1 MATIQFGGLASG
13 LNTNALIEG
22 LVKVERRSIDI
33 LKAQETRY
41 QAQQGVLSILAGN
54 LASVKSAAQGL
65 ALSIDFSKRS
75 ASSSD
80 TTVLTA
86 SADSTA
92 LTGSYAVNITALA
105 KSKVLQSTAHTSTTA
120 AIGQGTLSITIGGAS
135 TTVTVDAT
143 NNTLAGLKD
152 AINNSGAAVTASI
165 VNVGTSAA
173 PSYKLVVQ
181 GKNTGVENDVTLTFS
196 VSDGGSN
203 PFTDGGDV
211 VQAAADA
218 QFTVNGLSLTRSSN
232 TVSDAIPGVSLT
244 LLKDGGASAT
254 VTVSSDTKTLREN
267 IKKLVDAYNG
277 VTKLVRDQ
285 FTLDPTTNRQGA
297 LAGDSSVRAVST
309 RLRAALGVSA
319 EGNIRTLS
327 DIGIR
332 FERDGSLSLDGTK
345 LDGALSSNLEGVQ
358 KLFLKAE
365 NGIGKRVPD
374 AVDSL
379 INSVSGA
386 ITARQNGITASITSL
401 QKKVAREE
409 ERIAAYE
416 ARLTAQFTSLEKLVS
431 QLNQQGNFLSQKLN
445 ALQNS

>member
-54 LASVKSAAQGL
+54 LAGVKSAAQGL
-65 ALSIDFSKRS
+65 ALSVDFSKRS

-80 TTVLTA
+80 TTVLNA

-92 LTGSYAVNITALA
+92 LTGSYTINVTALA

-120 AIGQGTLSITIGGAS
+120 TIGQGTLSITIGGAS

-165 VNVGTSAA
+165 VNGGTSAA

-254 VTVSSDTKTLREN
+254 VTVSSDTKTLRDN

-297 LAGDSSVRAVST
+297 LAGDSSVRAVLT
-309 RLRAALGVSA
+309 RLRAALGVSG
-319 EGNIRTLS
+319 EGHIRTLS

-386 ITARQNGITASITSL
+386 ITARQTGITASITSL